1 MAFFKIFQRVKPI
14 FVVRVTTSISNKE
27 IDKMYSQL
35 EKNFKGY
42 YILVYKDPTIKSV
55 KFECFNCEVNEKEF
69 QELKDQVLKSLK
81 NDSLK

>member
-1 MAFFKIFQRVKPI
+1 MALFKIFQRVKPI
-14 FVVRVTTSISNKE
+14 FVVRVPPSIPTKE

-42 YILVYKDPTIKSV
+42 YILVYKDHNLKSV

-69 QELKDQVLKSLK
+69 QELKSQVLKSLK
-81 NDSLK
+81 NEH

>member
-1 MAFFKIFQRVKPI
+1 MFKLFKRVKPI
-14 FVVRVTTSISNKE
+14 FVVRVTTSIPTRE

-35 EKNFKGY
+35 QKNFKGY
-42 YILVYKDPTIKSV
+42 YILVYRDPIIKSV

-81 NDSLK
+81 

>member
-1 MAFFKIFQRVKPI
+1 MPLFKIFQRVKPI
-14 FVVRVTTSISNKE
+14 FVVRVTTNIPNKE

-42 YILVYKDPTIKSV
+42 YILVYRDHTIKSV
-55 KFECFNCEVNEKEF
+55 KFECFNCEINEKEF

-81 NDSLK
+81 NEQSR